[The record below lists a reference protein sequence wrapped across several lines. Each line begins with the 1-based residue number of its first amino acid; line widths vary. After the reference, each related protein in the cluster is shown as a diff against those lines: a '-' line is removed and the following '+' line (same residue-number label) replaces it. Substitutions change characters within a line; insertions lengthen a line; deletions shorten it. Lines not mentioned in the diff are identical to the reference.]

1 MTCALRLSWPSLC
14 LLWPCSLQQSPLC
27 LAPAPGPHVIA
38 VAFAVQ
44 GCLSNTAAA
53 LLPANLVG
61 LIGSL
66 LTNCPRPTVEQAL
79 QQHLAAAPAQLAASR
94 ASLPEGD
101 SRQAGGHT
109 PLERGA
115 LADSAKSAALLQTQ
129 PAAGA
134 TAALGGQAQPQ
145 RQQPEGAGA
154 AEDQHAELC
163 GAQLAAEVLQGSGSE
178 PLPSTAPWQAWA
190 AELVAVPRVVLF
202 GLSLMAAG
210 RLGRPELAVIGL
222 NQPSM
227 RLGSPGQPSI
237 AAAGRPA
244 AVGQAGQQPVQ
255 GAHDQPA
262 GALGNLAG
270 TSASQATQAPVSQEG
285 VEPYHV
291 ERQRRI
297 EVRAELLLCVSLA
310 GCATGAQHLMVRMQG
325 SCV

>member
-1 MTCALRLSWPSLC
+1 MTCSPRLSWPSLY
-14 LLWPCSLQQSPLC
+14 LLWPCSLQQSPLW
-27 LAPAPGPHVIA
+27 LAPAPDPHVIA
-38 VAFAVQ
+38 VAFPVQ

-53 LLPANLVG
+53 LLPVKLVS

-79 QQHLAAAPAQLAASR
+79 QQHLAAAPAQLTASG
-94 ASLPEGD
+94 ASVPEGD
-101 SRQAGGHT
+101 SRQTGGHT
-109 PLERGA
+109 LLEHGA
-115 LADSAKSAALLQTQ
+115 RADSAKSAALLQTQ

-134 TAALGGQAQPQ
+134 TAALGEQAQLQ
-145 RQQPEGAGA
+145 RQQLEGAGA
-154 AEDQHAELC
+154 AKDQHAELC
-163 GAQLAAEVLQGSGSE
+163 GAQLAAEVLQGSGSQ

-210 RLGRPELAVIGL
+210 RLGHPELAVIGL
-222 NQPSM
+222 KQPSM
-227 RLGSPGQPSI
+227 GLSSPGQPFT
-237 AAAGRPA
+237 AGASRPA
-244 AVGQAGQQPVQ
+244 AVGQAGQQPVEA
-255 GAHDQPA
+255 AHDQPA
-262 GALGNLAG
+262 GAMGNLG
-270 TSASQATQAPVSQEG
+270 GKSASQATQAPVSQAG

-297 EVRAELLLCVSLA
+297 EVRAELLLCVSPA